1 MTRSLR
7 HKLGELDAWDRLVD
21 GFPLARPR
29 TLAWVEYRGE
39 KLPIPALCLGSE
51 DPRAPALV
59 LVGGVHGL
67 ERIGS
72 QVVLAY
78 LESLKAALSWDATLQ
93 ELFRGVRL
101 AALPLAN
108 PVGTALGWRSN
119 GNGVDLMRN
128 APVDAENRSTLVELY
143 RGQRLTRHLPWFRGN
158 LDRMEAEARALC
170 DFVRQET
177 FQSPVAISVDVHSGF
192 LVNDRVW
199 FPYARSQR
207 PLPSIAEVAAL
218 RALLAETHPYHHYRF
233 EPQSLNYT
241 THGDLWDHVYDQ
253 HRGECPEQVLLPL
266 TLELSSSKWYQ
277 KNPRQLL
284 SRVGLFYPLAPGR
297 LMKVL
302 HKHKTLFE
310 FLLRALCSYRS
321 WLPESEVHRR
331 TLVREATALWFADG
345 GERG

>member
-1 MTRSLR
+1 
-7 HKLGELDAWDRLVD
+7 
-21 GFPLARPR
+21 
-29 TLAWVEYRGE
+29 
-39 KLPIPALCLGSE
+39 
-51 DPRAPALV
+51 
-59 LVGGVHGL
+59 VHGL

-78 LESLKAALSWDATLQ
+78 LESLKAALSWDATLND
-93 ELFRGVRL
+93 LFAHVRL
-101 AALPLAN
+101 AALPLVN

-128 APVDAENRSTLVELY
+128 APVEAEAHGYKVELY
-143 RGQRLTRHLPWFRGN
+143 RGQRLTRVLPWYRGQAE
-158 LDRMEAEARALC
+158 RMETEAHTLC
-170 DFVRQET
+170 QFVREQT
-177 FQSPVAISVDVHSGF
+177 CQCPVAISVDVHSGF

-199 FPYARSQR
+199 FPYARSR
-207 PLPSIAEVAAL
+207 LPLPSIADVAAL
-218 RALLAETHPYHHYRF
+218 RALLRETHPYHHYRF

-253 HRGECPEQVLLPL
+253 HHAECPDKVLLPL

-284 SRVGLFYPLAPGR
+284 TRVGLFYPLAPKR
-297 LMKVL
+297 LAKVL

-310 FLLRALCSYRS
+310 FLLRALCSHHS

-331 TLVREATALWFADG
+331 TLVREAAALWFESDDG
-345 GERG
+345 N